1 MTWQPQA
8 LSHCTF
14 LGLTNTRNVKWL
26 PERVLITVLS
36 LSDHEYVYNLMV
48 YVAVN
53 QSPPR

>member
-36 LSDHEYVYNLMV
+36 LSDHEYVYNLIV